1 MVGLDMMH
9 VSYFGGFL
17 SICNRVSF
25 EQNMLFM
32 LCSAKSSLQARPDT
46 HLKAVAKAAQEH
58 YT

>member
-1 MVGLDMMH
+1 MVGLDMVH

-32 LCSAKSSLQARPDT
+32 LCSAKSSLQDT

-58 YT
+58 CT